1 MKKCSQ
7 SISLLHP
14 FSAKAIGLKEHDLY
28 YSHSKSQE
36 LALQKLEKDG
46 YRVFIEYFTQRIFPY
61 KKTID
66 KITKRFWPVTYPL
79 IKKRARWRKQYS
91 KFHEMT
97 SISDVTIINMSGHG
111 SGYTFHYAKKLQTNS
126 KPYIAMVGGVN
137 MTLGGLALNYYK
149 NAHHLLVHTSLQ
161 KQHLQENN
169 EFAKLDIRVLPLGID
184 TSLFQPKFSL
194 ERKPTHDFQLLYV
207 GRLSRLKRI
216 EIALETISF
225 LKKNNL
231 NVKLNLI
238 GFTSDIEYKT
248 ELITL
253 INELGIQQEVNF
265 LGAKQQS
272 ELVAHYQQADL
283 LLLPSEHESF
293 GMVMVEAMAC
303 GTGVIAIEGSGGP
316 EEVII
321 NGRNGYVCPKDNYAQ
336 KILELLQNEEELT
349 CLKEKAVEVVQKS
362 YSVEATYTILK
373 KSIEDCLH

>member
-248 ELITL
+248 E
-253 INELGIQQEVNF
+253 
-265 LGAKQQS
+265 
-272 ELVAHYQQADL
+272 
-283 LLLPSEHESF
+283 
-293 GMVMVEAMAC
+293 
-303 GTGVIAIEGSGGP
+303 
-316 EEVII
+316 
-321 NGRNGYVCPKDNYAQ
+321 
-336 KILELLQNEEELT
+336 
-349 CLKEKAVEVVQKS
+349 
-362 YSVEATYTILK
+362 
-373 KSIEDCLH
+373 